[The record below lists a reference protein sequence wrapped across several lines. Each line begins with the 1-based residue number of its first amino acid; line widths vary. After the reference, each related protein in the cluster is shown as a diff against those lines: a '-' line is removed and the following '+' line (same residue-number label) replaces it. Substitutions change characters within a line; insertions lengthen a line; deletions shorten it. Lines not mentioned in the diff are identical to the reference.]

1 MKCFHDVVIEKAAFG
16 FACCRIILNNEG
28 APVDY
33 EIEEVN
39 EAYKTL
45 SGITQKNIEG
55 KSVSEVAPPVFHA
68 GDKEWLGYF
77 AEVAL
82 NGIDED
88 TEYFSEAMNKWFH
101 VQVFS
106 RKKFYFV
113 IILNDITH
121 KKYVIDSVGRFI
133 DGGEFQANLRKMCD
147 DLQSLTGA
155 KYVALNIA
163 NMQDNGFT
171 TRAITGIRKDIN
183 KAAKMLGFTLEG
195 KEWLHNP
202 DRFEKISRQTITRFK
217 TMTEL
222 SKGTLGNR
230 FSQTIEKTFGLGET
244 VVVSIMKSGKMLGD
258 FTLMMPKGT
267 TLKNE
272 SLVEMYSRQ
281 TALLLEYYQ
290 SKQDVN
296 HFFEV
301 SPDLML
307 VINQYGNMLRLNT
320 AWHRTLGFPVDTL
333 TGRKIM
339 EFIHPEDVAKT
350 KEALKEILDK
360 QKINNF
366 VNRYVT
372 IDNNYRSLEWRATL
386 QGELVY
392 AAARDITE
400 KLEAEKEVQEK
411 SELQKTLINIALR
424 NINLPLSGKEKAI
437 NDSLKQLAQFAQAD
451 RAYIFDYLWEEEIT
465 RNTYEWCAPGI
476 SPQMEELQAV
486 PLSLV
491 PEWVATH
498 KKGEIMYVSDVAEL
512 PKESGLRQVLEPQN
526 IKSLITIP
534 MMENGACVG
543 FVGFDWVKAHHEYK
557 ENQQMWLELFA
568 QMLVNIRVRSRME
581 HALISEKENV
591 EKADRLKTAFLNNI
605 SHELRTPLN
614 GIIGFAE
621 LMCLHDNSQ
630 EETTEYFKLLEKN
643 TKRLLKT
650 MHDYKDISALTSNSM
665 TVNESSFSLHTF
677 CGRLDDEFSDVA
689 TATNVTLDADVPAED
704 VMITGDEDL
713 YWKIF
718 IQLIDNAIKFSPGG
732 KVEYG
737 CRIESSCFV
746 GYVKDT
752 GVGIPEELHE
762 KVFHRFMQEDS
773 SDTRRFEGS
782 GLGLSIVK
790 EIVNMLDGDLSL
802 DSVKG
807 KGTHVD
813 FRIPMPSHRAH
824 RNQQA
829 SVVFQ
834 DNNAVVLIVEDDYT
848 HQEYLRRILKKKKI
862 KTIPVND
869 GMEALRACKELNEI
883 KLVLM
888 DIKMPGMDGL
898 EATKQIKRVRPELP
912 VIAITAYVTHGDK
925 VRSLEAGCD
934 DYIAKPMKKKL
945 LYEKMQHY
953 GLLRD

>member
-1 MKCFHDVVIEKAAFG
+1 
-16 FACCRIILNNEG
+16 
-28 APVDY
+28 
-33 EIEEVN
+33 
-39 EAYKTL
+39 
-45 SGITQKNIEG
+45 
-55 KSVSEVAPPVFHA
+55 
-68 GDKEWLGYF
+68 
-77 AEVAL
+77 
-82 NGIDED
+82 
-88 TEYFSEAMNKWFH
+88 
-101 VQVFS
+101 
-106 RKKFYFV
+106 
-113 IILNDITH
+113 
-121 KKYVIDSVGRFI
+121 
-133 DGGEFQANLRKMCD
+133 
-147 DLQSLTGA
+147 
-155 KYVALNIA
+155 
-163 NMQDNGFT
+163 
-171 TRAITGIRKDIN
+171 
-183 KAAKMLGFTLEG
+183 
-195 KEWLHNP
+195 
-202 DRFEKISRQTITRFK
+202 
-217 TMTEL
+217 
-222 SKGTLGNR
+222 
-230 FSQTIEKTFGLGET
+230 
-244 VVVSIMKSGKMLGD
+244 
-258 FTLMMPKGT
+258 
-267 TLKNE
+267 
-272 SLVEMYSRQ
+272 
-281 TALLLEYYQ
+281 
-290 SKQDVN
+290 
-296 HFFEV
+296 
-301 SPDLML
+301 
-307 VINQYGNMLRLNT
+307 
-320 AWHRTLGFPVDTL
+320 
-333 TGRKIM
+333 
-339 EFIHPEDVAKT
+339 
-350 KEALKEILDK
+350 
-360 QKINNF
+360 
-366 VNRYVT
+366 
-372 IDNNYRSLEWRATL
+372 
-386 QGELVY
+386 
-392 AAARDITE
+392 
-400 KLEAEKEVQEK
+400 
-411 SELQKTLINIALR
+411 
-424 NINLPLSGKEKAI
+424 
-437 NDSLKQLAQFAQAD
+437 
-451 RAYIFDYLWEEEIT
+451 
-465 RNTYEWCAPGI
+465 
-476 SPQMEELQAV
+476 
-486 PLSLV
+486 
-491 PEWVATH
+491 
-498 KKGEIMYVSDVAEL
+498 
-512 PKESGLRQVLEPQN
+512 
-526 IKSLITIP
+526 
-534 MMENGACVG
+534 
-543 FVGFDWVKAHHEYK
+543 
-557 ENQQMWLELFA
+557 
-568 QMLVNIRVRSRME
+568 
-581 HALISEKENV
+581 
-591 EKADRLKTAFLNNI
+591 
-605 SHELRTPLN
+605 
-614 GIIGFAE
+614 
-621 LMCLHDNSQ
+621 
-630 EETTEYFKLLEKN
+630 
-643 TKRLLKT
+643 
-650 MHDYKDISALTSNSM
+650 M